1 VTARHSRIS
10 GRPVDLRQD
19 DAMSLEVRTG
29 SGTGFELLL
38 AAAAVADSD
47 WRRVFTYG
55 QAAYAEVRHADPGL
69 VPVVRRFGRFG
80 WINLAGLL
88 AESPAPWTRR
98 RLARLVAG
106 TAPDELLTALV
117 GGRRQQLR
125 ARLDDETIRAA
136 VAGDPA
142 AQRRLR
148 ATVADTLLQINPWLL
163 RTDPSEVKEI
173 CVQVLETMPR
183 LDARAPAT
191 GAIERMLD
199 DLGGEALLERVAPG
213 IHYAPGYLERVTLV
227 TSVRA
232 APILVSVDE
241 VGHTVILHPALTD
254 EGTTDA
260 AVQLRELG
268 RALGDDTRI
277 RILQELRAGDRTLA
291 ELCSALRSPRTTL
304 LHHLALLRSAGLV
317 DLTVMPGAPNVYAL
331 DDRGFEAVA
340 AAAKAFTSR

>member
-1 VTARHSRIS
+1 
-10 GRPVDLRQD
+10 
-19 DAMSLEVRTG
+19 MSLEVRTG

-38 AAAAVADSD
+38 AAAAVADSE
-47 WRRVFTYG
+47 WRRVFTHG
-55 QAAYAEVRHADPGL
+55 QAAYDEVRRADPGL
-69 VPVVRRFGRFG
+69 VPIARRFGRFG

-98 RLARLVAG
+98 RLVRLVAG
-106 TAPDELLTALV
+106 VAPDELLLALV

-125 ARLDDETIRAA
+125 TRLDDRTIRAA
-136 VAGDPA
+136 VAGDAA

-148 ATVADTLLQINPWLL
+148 ATVADTLLQVTPWLL
-163 RTDPSEVKEI
+163 RTDPREVKAS
-173 CVQVLETMPR
+173 CVRVLEEMPQ
-183 LDARAPAT
+183 LDIRAPAT
-191 GAIERMLD
+191 AAIERMMTELD
-199 DLGGEALLERVAPG
+199 GDALLERVAPG

-241 VGHTVILHPALTD
+241 VGHTVILHPPLTE

-260 AVQLRELG
+260 AAQLRELG

-277 RILQELRAGDRTLA
+277 RILQELRAGDRTLVG
-291 ELCSALRSPRTTL
+291 LCSALRSPRTTL

-317 DLTVMPGAPNVYAL
+317 DLTVIAGEPNVYAL
-331 DDRGFEAVA
+331 DDRGFAAVA
-340 AAAKAFTSR
+340 SAARAFTTR

>member
-1 VTARHSRIS
+1 VST
-10 GRPVDLRQD
+10 GKVQD

-47 WRRVFTYG
+47 WRRVFTHG
-55 QAAYAEVRHADPGL
+55 QAAYDEVRRADPGL
-69 VPVVRRFGRFG
+69 VRTARRFGRFG

-88 AESPAPWTRR
+88 AESPPPWTRR
-98 RLARLVAG
+98 RLVRLVAG
-106 TAPDELLTALV
+106 ADAHELLLALV

-125 ARLDDETIRAA
+125 TRLDDQPIRAA
-136 VAGDPA
+136 VAGEAA
-142 AQRRLR
+142 AQRQLR
-148 ATVADTLLQINPWLL
+148 ATVADTLLQVNPWLL
-163 RTDPSEVKEI
+163 RTDPREVKET
-173 CVQVLETMPR
+173 CVRVLEAMPQ
-183 LDARAPAT
+183 LDARAPST
-191 GAIERMLD
+191 HAIERMLAE
-199 DLGGEALLERVAPG
+199 LGGEALLERVAPG

-241 VGHTVILHPALTD
+241 VGHTVILHPPLTD
-254 EGTTDA
+254 DGTTDA
-260 AVQLRELG
+260 GAQLRELG

-277 RILQELRAGDRTLA
+277 RILQELRTGDRTLV
-291 ELCSALRSPRTTL
+291 ELCAALRSPRTTL

-317 DLTVMPGAPNVYAL
+317 DLMVKAGEPNVYSL

-340 AAAKAFTSR
+340 SAAKAFTTQ

>member
-1 VTARHSRIS
+1 
-10 GRPVDLRQD
+10 
-19 DAMSLEVRTG
+19 MSLEVRTG

-38 AAAAVADSD
+38 AAAAAADSD
-47 WRRVFTYG
+47 WRRVFTHG
-55 QAAYAEVRHADPGL
+55 HAAYDEVRRADPGL
-69 VPVVRRFGRFG
+69 VPTARRFGRFG

-88 AESPAPWTRR
+88 AESPRPWTRR
-98 RLARLVAG
+98 RLVRLVAG
-106 TAPDELLTALV
+106 ADPLDLLLALV

-125 ARLDDETIRAA
+125 TRLDDETISAA
-136 VAGDPA
+136 VAGDAA

-163 RTDPSEVKEI
+163 RTDPREVKET
-173 CVQVLETMPR
+173 CVRVLEAMPQ
-183 LDARAPAT
+183 LDVRAPAT
-191 GAIERMLD
+191 AAIERTLTE
-199 DLGGEALLERVAPG
+199 LGGEALLERVAPG

-241 VGHTVILHPALTD
+241 VGHTVILHPPLTE

-260 AVQLRELG
+260 AAQLRELG

-277 RILQELRAGDRTLA
+277 RILQELRAGDRTLV
-291 ELCSALRSPRTTL
+291 ELCSTLRSPRTTL

-317 DLTVMPGAPNVYAL
+317 DLTVMAGEPNVYAL
-331 DDRGFEAVA
+331 DDRGFEAVSSA
-340 AAAKAFTSR
+340 ARAFTTR

>member
-1 VTARHSRIS
+1 
-10 GRPVDLRQD
+10 
-19 DAMSLEVRTG
+19 MSLEVRTG

-47 WRRVFTYG
+47 WRRVFTHG
-55 QAAYAEVRHADPGL
+55 QAAYAEVRRADPGL
-69 VPVVRRFGRFG
+69 IPVVRQFGRFG

-98 RLARLVAG
+98 RLVRLVAAA
-106 TAPDELLTALV
+106 APDDLLIALV

-125 ARLDDETIRAA
+125 RRLDDETIRAA
-136 VAGDPA
+136 VVGDSA

-148 ATVADTLLQINPWLL
+148 ATVADTLLQISPWLL
-163 RTDPSEVKEI
+163 RTDPREVKET
-173 CVQVLETMPR
+173 CVRLLEAMPR
-183 LDARAPAT
+183 LDAKAPAT
-191 GAIERMLD
+191 GAIEALRSE
-199 DLGGEALLERVAPG
+199 LGGEALLERVAPG

-232 APILVSVDE
+232 APILVWVDE
-241 VGHTVILHPALTD
+241 VGHTVILHPPLTD

-260 AVQLRELG
+260 AAQLRELG

-277 RILQELRAGDRTLA
+277 RILQELRAGDRTLV

-317 DLTVMPGAPNVYAL
+317 DLTVMAGEPNVYAL

-340 AAAKAFTSR
+340 SAARAFTTR